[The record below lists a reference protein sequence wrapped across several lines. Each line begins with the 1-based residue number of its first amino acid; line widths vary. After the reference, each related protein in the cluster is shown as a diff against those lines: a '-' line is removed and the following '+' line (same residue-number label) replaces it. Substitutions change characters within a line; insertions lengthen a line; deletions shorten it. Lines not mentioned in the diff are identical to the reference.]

1 MTTQPDPSSD
11 PPLPDRVSIRFDPDG
26 ARPRE
31 VRVPAGATLFDAASW
46 NGIAVDS
53 TCGGHG
59 TCKKCRMRVVE
70 GDVPVSRLDPRAF
83 SPDELRA
90 GWRLACRARAEQDL
104 RVEVPPLVT
113 RPKAATVG
121 VGRQVILRPAVQKRC
136 VTLPEPTL
144 ADQRTDLERLRDALP
159 DLELRVGLPAVRDL
173 ARVLRALNEDQADWA
188 VTAVVVDDV
197 LVDVEPGDTTE
208 RLFGIAFD
216 LGTTTVVATLLD
228 LATGTPV
235 AVASLLNPQQPY
247 GADVIT
253 RISATMMDPDAL
265 GRLTALAHEGL
276 DQLVGEVC
284 ADGGVDRREVYE
296 IALAGNATMVHLA
309 LGLSPE
315 PLGVAPFVMASR
327 SFDDLVAA
335 DLGVFVHPRAR
346 AYVFPAL
353 GAYVGG
359 DIVAGALAS
368 GMDRDRRIRLFIDI
382 GTNCEILLA
391 AGDRLLATAAPAG
404 PAFEGAAIRCGMR
417 AAPGA
422 VEGVKISDED
432 VLLQVIGDVA
442 PAGLAGSGLVDA
454 VAAMVA
460 AGLVDAS
467 GRLVAADAPGVP
479 PGLAARLRHVGQE
492 RVFVL
497 AFTNDCDRSGHDA
510 STPRSARGGRPAP
523 DHEPTDDPAGWLYLS
538 QRDIRELQFAKAA
551 IATGW
556 MLLLEEQGFTAA
568 DVAQVLLAGSFG
580 SYLSPASAVRI
591 GLVPDV
597 ALLRIVSAGNVA
609 GEGAKMALLSLRE
622 RAAAQALLEEVH
634 YVELSDRADFNDRFV
649 DRLTF
654 PV

>member
-1 MTTQPDPSSD
+1 MTAPDPDPTD
-11 PPLPDRVSIRFDPDG
+11 PPAPDRVRIRYDLDDG
-26 ARPRE
+26 RSRD
-31 VRVPAGATLFDAASW
+31 VRAPAGTTLFDAASW

-59 TCKKCRMRVVE
+59 TCRKCKMRVVE
-70 GDVPVSRLDPRAF
+70 GDVLVSRLDPRAF
-83 SPDELRA
+83 NPDELRA
-90 GWRLACRARAEQDL
+90 GWRLACRARADQDL

-121 VGRQVILRPAVQKRC
+121 VGRQVILRPGLQKRC
-136 VTLPEPTL
+136 VTLPEATL
-144 ADQRTDLERLRDALP
+144 SDQRTDVERLRDALP
-159 DLELRVGLPAVRDL
+159 DLELRVDLPAIRSLSRAMRADPERDGH
-173 ARVLRALNEDQADWA
+173 V
-188 VTAVVVDDV
+188 VTAVVADDV
-197 LVDVEPGDTTE
+197 LVDVEPGDTSG
-208 RLFGIAFD
+208 RRFAIAYD

-228 LATGTPV
+228 LATGTPA
-235 AVASLLNPQQPY
+235 AVASLLNPQQPF

-253 RISATMMDPDAL
+253 RISATMLDPGAL
-265 GRLTALAHEGL
+265 DRLAGLAHQAL
-276 DQLVGEVC
+276 DQLAGEVC
-284 ADGGVDRREVYE
+284 AEAGVDRREVYE
-296 IALAGNATMVHLA
+296 VALAGNATITHLA
-309 LGLSPE
+309 LGLDPE
-315 PLGVAPFVMASR
+315 PLGVAPFVMAAR
-327 SFDDLVAA
+327 RFDDLMAT
-335 DLGVFVHPRAR
+335 DLGVGVHPRAR

-368 GMDRDRRIRLFIDI
+368 GMDRDRRVRLFIDI

-422 VEGVKISDED
+422 IEGVKISDDD
-432 VLLQVIGDVA
+432 VLLQVIGDVE
-442 PAGLAGSGLVDA
+442 PVGLAGSGLVDA
-454 VAAMVA
+454 VAALVA
-460 AGLVDAS
+460 AGLVDSS
-467 GRLVAADAPGVP
+467 GRLVAVDAPHVP
-479 PGLAARLRHVGQE
+479 PGLAARLRQVGQE

-497 AFTNDCDRSGHDA
+497 HDPGGEHSGDA
-510 STPRSARGGRPAP
+510 ADS
-523 DHEPTDDPAGWLYLS
+523 LYLS

-556 MLLLEEQGFTAA
+556 TLLLEEQGLAAA

-580 SYLSPASAVRI
+580 SYLAPASAVRI

-597 ALLRIVSAGNVA
+597 ALMRIVSAGNVA

-649 DRLTF
+649 DRLAF
-654 PV
+654 PAG

>member
-1 MTTQPDPSSD
+1 
-11 PPLPDRVSIRFDPDG
+11 
-26 ARPRE
+26 
-31 VRVPAGATLFDAASW
+31 
-46 NGIAVDS
+46 
-53 TCGGHG
+53 
-59 TCKKCRMRVVE
+59 
-70 GDVPVSRLDPRAF
+70 
-83 SPDELRA
+83 
-90 GWRLACRARAEQDL
+90 
-104 RVEVPPLVT
+104 
-113 RPKAATVG
+113 
-121 VGRQVILRPAVQKRC
+121 
-136 VTLPEPTL
+136 
-144 ADQRTDLERLRDALP
+144 
-159 DLELRVGLPAVRDL
+159 
-173 ARVLRALNEDQADWA
+173 
-188 VTAVVVDDV
+188 
-197 LVDVEPGDTTE
+197 
-208 RLFGIAFD
+208 
-216 LGTTTVVATLLD
+216 
-228 LATGTPV
+228 
-235 AVASLLNPQQPY
+235 
-247 GADVIT
+247 
-253 RISATMMDPDAL
+253 
-265 GRLTALAHEGL
+265 
-276 DQLVGEVC
+276 
-284 ADGGVDRREVYE
+284 
-296 IALAGNATMVHLA
+296 
-309 LGLSPE
+309 
-315 PLGVAPFVMASR
+315 MASR
-327 SFDDLVAA
+327 SFDDLGAA
-335 DLGVFVHPRAR
+335 DLGVAVHPRAR

-442 PAGLAGSGLVDA
+442 PVGLAGSGLVDA

-467 GRLVAADAPGVP
+467 GRLVAPDAPEVP
-479 PGLAARLRHVGQE
+479 PGLAARLRQVGQE

-497 AFTNDCDRSGHDA
+497 AFRATSPSR
-510 STPRSARGGRPAP
+510 
-523 DHEPTDDPAGWLYLS
+523 TDDPARWLYLS

-556 MLLLEEQGFTAA
+556 MLLLEEQGLTDA

-649 DRLTF
+649 DRLAF

>member
-1 MTTQPDPSSD
+1 VDRAVPGGGRRREGGRGEDGLTVSALPDPPSSE
-11 PPLPDRVSIRFDPDG
+11 PPAPDRVSIRFDPEG
-26 ARPRE
+26 GRARE
-31 VRVPAGATLFDAASW
+31 VRVPTGTTLFDAASW

-59 TCKKCRMRVVE
+59 TCKKCRMRVVD

-90 GWRLACRARAEQDL
+90 GWRLACRAQADRNL
-104 RVEVPPLVT
+104 RVLVPPLVT

-121 VGRQVILRPAVQKRC
+121 VGRQVILRPALQKRC
-136 VTLPEPTL
+136 VTLPEPSL
-144 ADQRTDLERLRDALP
+144 ADQRTDVERLRDALP
-159 DLELRVGLPAVRDL
+159 DLELRVDLPAIRRL
-173 ARVLRALNEDQADWA
+173 ADALRAASREGADHV
-188 VTAVVVDDV
+188 VTAVVADDV
-197 LVDVEPGDTTE
+197 LVDVEPGDTSG
-208 RLFGIAFD
+208 RRFAIAYD

-228 LATGTPV
+228 LATGTPA
-235 AVASLLNPQQPY
+235 AVASLLNPQQPF

-276 DQLVGEVC
+276 DQLAGEVC
-284 ADGGVDRREVYE
+284 DEAGVDRGEVYE
-296 IALAGNATMVHLA
+296 IALAGNATMTHLA
-309 LGLSPE
+309 LGLDPE
-315 PLGVAPFVMASR
+315 PLGVAPFVMAAR
-327 SFDDLVAA
+327 SFDDLTAA
-335 DLGVFVHPRAR
+335 DLGVAVHPRAR

-442 PAGLAGSGLVDA
+442 PIGLAGSGLVDA
-454 VAAMVA
+454 VAAMA
-460 AGLVDAS
+460 SAGLVDTS
-467 GRLVAADAPGVP
+467 GRLVTPDAPGVP
-479 PGLAARLRHVGQE
+479 PGLAERLRQVGQE
-492 RVFVL
+492 RVFLL
-497 AFTNDCDRSGHDA
+497 AFKNN
-510 STPRSARGGRPAP
+510 
-523 DHEPTDDPAGWLYLS
+523 EPTDDPAGWLYLS

-556 MLLLEEQGFTAA
+556 TLLLEEQGLTAA
-568 DVAQVLLAGSFG
+568 DVSQVLLAGSFG
-580 SYLSPASAVRI
+580 SYLSPTSAVRI

-649 DRLTF
+649 DRLAF
-654 PV
+654 P

>member
-144 ADQRTDLERLRDALP
+144 SDQRTDVERLRDALP
-159 DLELRVGLPAVRDL
+159 DLELRIDLPAIRGL
-173 ARVLRALNEDQADWA
+173 ARALRSGDDAGDHP

-296 IALAGNATMVHLA
+296 IAMAGNATMTHLA
-309 LGLSPE
+309 LGLDPE

-442 PAGLAGSGLVDA
+442 PVGLAGSGLVDA

-467 GRLVAADAPGVP
+467 GRLVAPDAPEVP
-479 PGLAARLRHVGQE
+479 PGLAARLRQVGQE
-492 RVFVL
+492 RVFLL
-497 AFTNDCDRSGHDA
+497 AFRND
-510 STPRSARGGRPAP
+510 
-523 DHEPTDDPAGWLYLS
+523 EPTDDPAGWLYLS

-556 MLLLEEQGFTAA
+556 MLLLEEQGLTDA